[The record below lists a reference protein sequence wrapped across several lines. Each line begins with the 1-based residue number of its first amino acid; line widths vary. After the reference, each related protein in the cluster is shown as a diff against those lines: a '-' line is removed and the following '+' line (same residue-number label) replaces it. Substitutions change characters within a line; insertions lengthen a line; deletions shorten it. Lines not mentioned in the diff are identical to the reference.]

1 MLCPAIL
8 GYTRTL
14 YIIRAYYI
22 HTPSS
27 QFGIFTMG
35 KKKSKKKKRSGGSGG
50 GGRDGGARR
59 TGSGGDADSTGTGTG
74 SERDRQRQWGAGPAS
89 PPGPR
94 QAAGP
99 AGGYDSGADA
109 LLLDGAEGIASSTGR
124 ARTVHGGTEAKA
136 KTDADADADD
146 DDDDDDDADA
156 DAEGPRSG
164 ESVKSGKS
172 SKSSESAK
180 SRAALRTGQAAA
192 SRADMLDAPD
202 LGSGGGSPMAAPRA
216 AAGGGSELRTPVRSN
231 PTESSSPGP
240 ISASALLAQNESL
253 LMDYHYSEFLSPDDV
268 GDRTPASKVRPVAD
282 IGSPGRRR
290 AGDSSAP
297 TSASDRG
304 GGRPGPWERR
314 VSAYTSMM
322 QRQAGTAA
330 EPEPAGGTDGSVAS
344 RPSQKSHSRAGS
356 QSSMSSIRLLV
367 PHMSD
372 SGSASEEGVGI
383 GMSPGLA
390 DPRSSASA
398 SASARS
404 SPVQLESFANIL
416 PSVNYESSSGMS
428 LATTSLGTATGPVP
442 SATASRS
449 SPRIRPGGINGP
461 WKFLSRRIRGGG
473 EEDEGGGR
481 DPIELKEIGGAA
493 ATPRQRDQD
502 IKDRDL
508 ELAMSRTMEEDG
520 RQISKKAHK
529 KWGASGVLASLRGR
543 PALRPLL
550 RVLLLAGTIALVIF
564 LLIDPFDVILS
575 KSDRTL

>member
-1 MLCPAIL
+1 
-8 GYTRTL
+8 
-14 YIIRAYYI
+14 
-22 HTPSS
+22 
-27 QFGIFTMG
+27 
-35 KKKSKKKKRSGGSGG
+35 
-50 GGRDGGARR
+50 
-59 TGSGGDADSTGTGTG
+59 
-74 SERDRQRQWGAGPAS
+74 
-89 PPGPR
+89 
-94 QAAGP
+94 
-99 AGGYDSGADA
+99 
-109 LLLDGAEGIASSTGR
+109 
-124 ARTVHGGTEAKA
+124 
-136 KTDADADADD
+136 
-146 DDDDDDDADA
+146 
-156 DAEGPRSG
+156 
-164 ESVKSGKS
+164 
-172 SKSSESAK
+172 
-180 SRAALRTGQAAA
+180 
-192 SRADMLDAPD
+192 
-202 LGSGGGSPMAAPRA
+202 
-216 AAGGGSELRTPVRSN
+216 
-231 PTESSSPGP
+231 
-240 ISASALLAQNESL
+240 
-253 LMDYHYSEFLSPDDV
+253 MDYHYSEFLSPDDV

-390 DPRSSASA
+390 DPRSSASASA